1 MQRQFLEFLLGDKV
15 VVDGEGNDT
24 ILPSLGY
31 RRKKINDKLAKTKE
45 KDDTNQSGIH
55 PSP

>member
-1 MQRQFLEFLLGDKV
+1 MDKV

-31 RRKKINDKLAKTKE
+31 WRKKINDKLAKTKE
-45 KDDTNQSGIH
+45 KDVTNQLGIH